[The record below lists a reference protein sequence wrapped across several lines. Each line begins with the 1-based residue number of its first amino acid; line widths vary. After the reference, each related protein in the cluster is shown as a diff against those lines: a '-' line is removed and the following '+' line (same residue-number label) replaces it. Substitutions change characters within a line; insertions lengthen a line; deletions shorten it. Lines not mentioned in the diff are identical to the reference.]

1 VRRTPMHR
9 RRRKLLG
16 ALAAWCLAP
25 TLVASSLA
33 APALLASA
41 LVAPAMSEPGYPKRP
56 VTIVLPYG
64 AGGLADVCV
73 RLFAQKLSA
82 RLGQQFVVDN
92 RPGGAG
98 GIAAK
103 AVLAAPAD
111 GYSLFFSGSGMAIS
125 MSLFKSRPVDI
136 VRDFTHVSTMA
147 TLDELL
153 LATGANSPLKNVV
166 DFVTAARAN
175 PGKHAI
181 GTINPGSTQNL
192 TAHRFRQTTGIDVTI
207 IPYKTVPELV
217 TALIRGDVDVGIDYY
232 AGFQPVS
239 GDTRIRIIA
248 TTGAG
253 RSPLLPQVPTLTE
266 SGFQDFVVTSWQGLS
281 APKGIPDDV
290 LKRLNGEIVAASADP
305 ELREKLSMFGMTPRG
320 STVEEMTTMMER
332 EVTKWAEVIARGN
345 LAIQ

>member
-1 VRRTPMHR
+1 MRAVTQTPLQWR
-9 RRRKLLG
+9 RRLLVG

-25 TLVASSLA
+25 
-33 APALLASA
+33 P
-41 LVAPAMSEPGYPKRP
+41 LVAPAKAEPGYPKRP

-73 RLFAQKLSA
+73 RLFAQRLSA

-98 GIAAK
+98 SIAAK

-136 VRDFTHVSTMA
+136 LRDFTHISMMA

-153 LATGANSPLKNVV
+153 LATGAHGPLKSIT
-166 DFVTAARAN
+166 DFVTAARSS

-192 TAHRFRQTTGIDVTI
+192 TAHRFQQTTGIDVAI

-217 TALIRGDVDVGIDYY
+217 TALIRGDVDAGIDYY
-232 AGFQPVS
+232 AGFQPTS

-248 TTGAG
+248 TTGAK
-253 RSPLLPQVPTLTE
+253 RSPLMPNVPTLAE
-266 SGFQDFVVTSWQGLS
+266 SGFADFVVTSWQGLS
-281 APKGIPDDV
+281 APKAIPDDV
-290 LKRLNGEIVAASADP
+290 LKVLNREIVAAAADP
-305 ELREKLSMFGMTPRG
+305 ELREKLSIFGMTPRG
-320 STVEEMTTMMER
+320 STVEEMNTMMEG
-332 EVTKWAEVIARGN
+332 EVAKWAEVIARGN